1 MSPDPRRFADSE
13 PVDPDDRE
21 SREAAERAA
30 AADEVPVPPMMSP
43 AEVDERAQVVETLGD
58 DEVTP

>member
-1 MSPDPRRFADSE
+1 MSPDPRRLADSE
-13 PVDPDDRE
+13 PLEPNDRE
-21 SREAAERAA
+21 NRDAAERAA